1 MSFWGRYS
9 SFSGLVHK
17 VAVASA
23 KYELTFVLLL
33 CLLAAG
39 RIFIF
44 SATFP
49 FCNVVDEQT
58 HFDLVVR
65 YSQGDFPR
73 SMGPPCAEAL
83 PFLAIFDDV
92 EYLWPPE
99 SQPGGQIPTP
109 TWKLPNSVAFEV
121 LRSKEA
127 FYKTKMVNLEAANP
141 PLYYAAA
148 GAWWRLGK
156 LLGLDGGQLIYWLR
170 FLNVPLFASVVWL
183 AWLATRICFP
193 LDVFI
198 RVAVPAF
205 IAFMPQTAFYA
216 INNDIFSPLA
226 FGIVFLMLL
235 KFEATE
241 IPSLRLATATGL
253 GLGAVFFT
261 KISNL
266 PLLFIAGIFLAIK
279 FSTLAWRGKARPAI
293 APFMV
298 LAGCTGLMMGAW
310 AAWCKANF
318 GDYTGT
324 ALKTRLMGWTPR
336 PFAEWLHHPIF
347 TPAGFW
353 TFVSGNLATFWQGE
367 ILWHGKPLAIPALNW
382 FYVLL
387 TLFLLAMIFVALLKH
402 PGSFQPR
409 QREQLWL
416 AFGFLAAALG
426 FYALLSV
433 QFDFHDCFY
442 PSRAHPF
449 FTSGRLMLGLL
460 IPFMFLFACGL
471 DRALGKFCPP
481 LKFVVLAALLLFML
495 AMEIATDWQIFSNEY
510 NWFHL

>member
-1 MSFWGRYS
+1 M
-9 SFSGLVHK
+9 HK
-17 VAVASA
+17 TIYVPG
-23 KYELTFVLLL
+23 KYEHTIILLL

-44 SATFP
+44 SAAFP
-49 FCNVVDEQT
+49 FCNVVDEQA

-65 YSQGDFPR
+65 YSQGDVPR

-99 SQPGGQIPTP
+99 SQPGGQISTP

-121 LRSKEA
+121 LRSKEV
-127 FYKTKMVNLEAANP
+127 FYKTKMINVEAANP

-148 GAWWRLGK
+148 GVWWRLGK

-170 FLNVPLFASVVWL
+170 FFNIPLFVSVVWL
-183 AWLATRICFP
+183 AWLTTRICFP
-193 LDVFI
+193 IDIFI
-198 RVAVPAF
+198 RVAVPAL
-205 IAFMPQTAFYA
+205 IAFMPQTTFYA
-216 INNDIFSPLA
+216 INNDIFSPLT

-235 KFEATE
+235 KFEEAE
-241 IPSLRLATATGL
+241 IPTLSLAIVTGL
-253 GLGAVFFT
+253 GLGAVFLA

-266 PLLFIAGIFLAIK
+266 PLLFITVIFLAVK
-279 FSTLAWRGKARPAI
+279 FFALVLKGKARFVI
-293 APFMV
+293 KPFML
-298 LAGCTGLMMGAW
+298 LAGCAGLPMGMW
-310 AAWCKANF
+310 AVWCKTHF

-324 ALKTRLMGWTPR
+324 ALKTQLMGWTPK
-336 PFAEWLHHPIF
+336 PFAEWFHHPIF

-367 ILWHGKPLAIPALNW
+367 ILWHRKPLAIPALNW

-387 TLFLLAMIFVALLKH
+387 TLVLLTMIFVALLKH

-409 QREQLWL
+409 QREKLWL
-416 AFGFLAAALG
+416 AFGFLTAAFG

-433 QFDFHDCFY
+433 KLDFHDCFY
-442 PSRAHPF
+442 PSREHPF
-449 FTSGRLMLGLL
+449 FTSGRLMLGML
-460 IPFMFLFACGL
+460 IPFMILFACGL
-471 DRALGKFCPP
+471 DRALGKLCLPVR
-481 LKFVVLAALLLFML
+481 FVLLAILLLFML
-495 AMEIATDWQIFSNEY
+495 VMEVVTDWQIFPNEY